1 MVKYVIQYSRRE
13 AVNSRRDCVIN
24 RGVGVFWL
32 YGEGGLMFS
41 FGTAL
46 TLLLLQIKFQNKV
59 SVYYCTY

>member
-1 MVKYVIQYSRRE
+1 MVKYVIQYSMRE

-24 RGVGVFWL
+24 RGVGVFRL
-32 YGEGGLMFS
+32 YREGGLMFS

-59 SVYYCTY
+59 SAYYST